1 MASSCPEHIETL
13 RYDADCIKRSIY
25 LIVRLKGLEQSRHLN
40 GLTGQIIGYTGMV
53 EVDDRIERV
62 FDVSEEDFRYH
73 VLLNQSSNRKKIS
86 VKIKNL
92 EIVRQT
98 LDTPLMSD
106 SEVMEHI
113 RELILRLKT
122 DTLDIRT
129 DINMRQNVYRN
140 ALKYYDETREFP
152 NELLST
158 LACTDLT
165 VGNRIPLSEFDSLM
179 KHLRSIKPVC
189 QGNGFV
195 DFHAFSLGLLA
206 DGENICSI
214 CLDTPTRAEPVS
226 LLPCGHVF
234 HQICMDQYEKS
245 QAAAGGRK
253 GISCPNCKKT
263 IVSESWIH
271 HRKPTKERIRDR
283 FGEFL
288 LSGFCVYCII
298 HMIESQQIYEK
309 YLGSDTKTG
318 NPIYGHFAGS
328 RSDSIQK
335 TLVGPSGVRS
345 LLLEDSNDTA
355 EGDKDLRN

>member
-1 MASSCPEHIETL
+1 MASFCPEHIETL
-13 RYDADCIKRSIY
+13 SYDADCIKRSIY

-40 GLTGQIIGYTGMV
+40 GLTGMIIGYTGIT
-53 EVDDRIERV
+53 EVDDHIERG
-62 FDVSEEDFRYH
+62 FDGLVSEEDFRYH
-73 VLLNQSSNRKKIS
+73 VLLNQSSNRKRIS

-113 RELILRLKT
+113 RELLLRLKPNT
-122 DTLDIRT
+122 PGTRK
-129 DINMRQNVYRN
+129 DINMRQNLYRN
-140 ALKYYDETREFP
+140 ALKYYDETSEFP
-152 NELLST
+152 YELLST
-158 LACTDLT
+158 LACTDLSI
-165 VGNRIPLSEFDSLM
+165 GNRIPLSEFDSLM
-179 KHLRSIKPVC
+179 KQLRSIKPVC

-214 CLDTPTRAEPVS
+214 CLETPTRAEPVS

-234 HQICMDQYEKS
+234 HQICIDQYEKS
-245 QAAAGGRK
+245 QAIAGQN

-263 IVSESWIH
+263 IVAESLTH
-271 HRKPTKERIRDR
+271 HRKATKERIRDR

-298 HMIESQQIYEK
+298 RMIESQQIYEK
-309 YLGSDTKTG
+309 YLG
-318 NPIYGHFAGS
+318 
-328 RSDSIQK
+328 
-335 TLVGPSGVRS
+335 
-345 LLLEDSNDTA
+345 
-355 EGDKDLRN
+355 